1 MAGMLTAPSY
11 RDVLRQA
18 SSKPVR
24 ADRGGGPK
32 PEDRGVERALI
43 Q

>member
-24 ADRGGGPK
+24 ADRGGGPT